1 MAANVSEDYGARIG
15 RLSHEAATWRRKYR
29 EAQQMCAAER
39 MCRIQAE
46 KRADALSVALRRLA
60 EQCDGDGAQMV

>member
-1 MAANVSEDYGARIG
+1 MSEDYGARIG

-29 EAQQMCAAER
+29 EAQQMCASER
-39 MCRIQAE
+39 MRRIQAE
-46 KRADALSVALRRLA
+46 NRADALSVALRRLA